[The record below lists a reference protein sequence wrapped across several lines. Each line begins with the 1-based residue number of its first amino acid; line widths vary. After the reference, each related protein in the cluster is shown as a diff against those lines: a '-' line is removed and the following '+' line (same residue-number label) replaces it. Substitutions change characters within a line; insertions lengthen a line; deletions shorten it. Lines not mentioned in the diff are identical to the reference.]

1 MAKKLYF
8 KPIARLT
15 FATDVVDQNRKI
27 GKEWC
32 PAGCGHR
39 SAPGAG
45 EKLGGTTFRIKK
57 DVTQAMWLHH

>member
-32 PAGCGHR
+32 PAW
-39 SAPGAG
+39 
-45 EKLGGTTFRIKK
+45 
-57 DVTQAMWLHH
+57 MWSQVCAWGW